1 MSSVQFLIDFVFNI
15 YLMVVLLRLW
25 LQFARADFYN
35 PFSQFVVKAT
45 QPIVAPMRRILPSIG
60 RLDTATFVLALI
72 VAGLKIVTL
81 NVVLGGSGLNIM
93 SVVILSF
100 VIVIKEILTLVMYVL
115 IMRAIMSWV
124 SQGNNPMELVLSQ
137 LTEPMLAPIR
147 RRMPEMGGLD
157 LSMMVVIV
165 MLLFI
170 QKLLGD
176 LLAFFNLK
184 VVYPYFLSFS
194 FAVVLLFSSQ
204 ANAEQ
209 KQVLGIWDVHYIALN
224 TTFLSPEVAKQYAI
238 VRSKFNALINIS
250 VLDRKDK
257 SAQSVVLTG
266 EAKNLIGVIKKLT
279 FKQVKEGKAIY
290 YLATLPFSDLEQYR
304 ISINISNGV
313 EQKTLKFQHKFYAN

>member
-1 MSSVQFLIDFVFNI
+1 MI
-15 YLMVVLLRLW
+15 YL
-25 LQFARADFYN
+25 
-35 PFSQFVVKAT
+35 
-45 QPIVAPMRRILPSIG
+45 
-60 RLDTATFVLALI
+60 
-72 VAGLKIVTL
+72 
-81 NVVLGGSGLNIM
+81 
-93 SVVILSF
+93 
-100 VIVIKEILTLVMYVL
+100 E
-115 IMRAIMSWV
+115 
-124 SQGNNPMELVLSQ
+124 
-137 LTEPMLAPIR
+137 
-147 RRMPEMGGLD
+147 
-157 LSMMVVIV
+157 
-165 MLLFI
+165 
-170 QKLLGD
+170 
-176 LLAFFNLK
+176 FFNLK
-184 VVYPYFLSFS
+184 TVYPYFLSFS

-313 EQKTLKFQHKFYAN
+313 EQETLKFQHKFYAN